1 MVDRGEIIDDIKISR
16 EVSKEDAFGVDVVG
30 LVDAGGTEAVVVA
43 VAVAV
48 EVATAAAVVVVVV
61 VVSVVLLEQLLLL
74 LVLLRIST

>member
-48 EVATAAAVVVVVV
+48 EVAVVTAVVVVV

>member
-61 VVSVVLLEQLLLL
+61 VSVVLLEQLLLL

>member
-48 EVATAAAVVVVVV
+48 EVATAAAAVVVV